1 MPSKQS
7 FWDQPGILE
16 DRSTIQASLVD
27 QSQMACYLASVAP
40 HSGEWLLALPI
51 ANCGLRLEDEAV
63 AYGWLLALWLGL
75 TLCVPHKCHCGSD
88 VNAQGRHAM
97 VCKKAPG
104 RVARHQVLNDI
115 NRQNGKRPDGL
126 SQIPWQSGKLL
137 LWDVTVA
144 STLAGSYVDT
154 AATGADLVADQAADR
169 KTAKYADLRAQY
181 DFQPLS
187 VDNLGPFSSS
197 TLDFLRDLGRRI
209 SHISGDDREVLF
221 LFQRI
226 SVTIQRFN
234 SVLCMIPSQSTD
246 RTTCHFA
253 GFYLLFITLK
263 IFTTKGIKNNN
274 NNNRVY
280 YPQFI
285 RNVWKIFAPYS

>member
-1 MPSKQS
+1 
-7 FWDQPGILE
+7 
-16 DRSTIQASLVD
+16 
-27 QSQMACYLASVAP
+27 MACYLASVAP
-40 HSGEWLLALPI
+40 HSGDWLLALPI

-63 AYGWLLALWLGL
+63 RVAVGMRLGL

-88 VNAQGRHAM
+88 VDAQGRHAM

-115 NRQNGKRPDGL
+115 ILRAINAADVPAVKEPSGLNRQDGKRPDGL
-126 SQIPWQSGKLL
+126 SLIPWQSGKPL

-154 AATGADLVADQAADR
+154 AATGAGLVADQAADR

-181 DFQPLS
+181 IFQPVS
-187 VDNLGPFSSS
+187 VENLGPFSSS

-234 SVLCMIPSQSTD
+234 SVLLHDSFSID
-246 RTTCHFA
+246 RPDH
-253 GFYLLFITLK
+253 
-263 IFTTKGIKNNN
+263 
-274 NNNRVY
+274 
-280 YPQFI
+280 
-285 RNVWKIFAPYS
+285 